1 MQIKYSSNNLDGR
14 IYEAVEYVLDNSE
27 HYDLDAYREWLDEI
41 DEPCKVG
48 NLQYSASQV
57 LEKCDP
63 VAFEMCYNDDYKEG
77 HRESLFEEIQQNLE
91 DGEYAFQCPKCSRS
105 NVEDLF
111 C

>member
-48 NLQYSASQV
+48 NLEYSASQV

-91 DGEYAFQCPKCSRS
+91 DGEYAFQCPKLS
-105 NVEDLF
+105 LIHI
-111 C
+111 

>member
-1 MQIKYSSNNLDGR
+1 MPIKYSSNNLDGR

-41 DEPCKVG
+41 DDPCKIG
-48 NLQYSASQV
+48 SLEYSASQV

-63 VAFEMCYNDDYKEG
+63 VAFEICYNDDYKEG

-91 DGEYAFQCPKCSRS
+91 GGERVCSIYKS
-105 NVEDLF
+105 PAPI
-111 C
+111 